1 MRIILTTMIVM
12 LAHVTIATAQ
22 TGADALNNARTK
34 LVQRVDSEM
43 PGWRH
48 RVVEPVYP
56 SKNVII
62 DQWELGDI
70 AIKVAITQYDSV
82 ESAVAAFQDFEA
94 HLRVEESAAAKRG
107 KKDFHLIKEDV
118 PFLGDKAFVWGVRR
132 SDAVC
137 FRKGKFLAVVSVA
150 RPEDSTG
157 PFFAK
162 TFARKAA
169 DVLDLP

>member
-1 MRIILTTMIVM
+1 MKIIFATMILI
-12 LAHVTIATAQ
+12 LAYATVATAQ
-22 TGADALNNARTK
+22 AGPDALTNARTR
-34 LVQRVDSEM
+34 LVQRIDSEI

-70 AIKVAITQYDSV
+70 AIKVAITQYDNV

-107 KKDFHLIKEDV
+107 KKDFHLVKEDV
-118 PFLGDKAFVWGVRR
+118 PFLVRACW
-132 SDAVC
+132 SI
-137 FRKGKFLAVVSVA
+137 
-150 RPEDSTG
+150 
-157 PFFAK
+157 
-162 TFARKAA
+162 
-169 DVLDLP
+169 